1 MKDIDINKI
10 KEEIKEVGH
19 KTDFIVSW
27 FAKKYNKV
35 IFRPGNLNEVG
46 CRTWTHATNGDKY
59 LCFYDTLKHA
69 KRKMNIDGSSQ
80 YITEILTVC

>member
-35 IFRPGNLNEVG
+35 IFRPGNLNYIG
-46 CRTWTHATNGDKY
+46 CRTWESNGDKY
-59 LCFYDTLKHA
+59 ICFFDPIINRYTTAINPVMTYKG
-69 KRKMNIDGSSQ
+69 KVN
-80 YITEILTVC
+80 

>member
-1 MKDIDINKI
+1 MKDININKI

-59 LCFYDTLKHA
+59 LCFYDTLKDRYTTA
-69 KRKMNIDGSSQ
+69 INPM
-80 YITEILTVC
+80 ITFKKKVN

>member
-10 KEEIKEVGH
+10 KEEMKEVGH

-59 LCFYDTLKHA
+59 LCFYDTLKDRYTTA
-69 KRKMNIDGSSQ
+69 INPM
-80 YITEILTVC
+80 ITFKKKVN

>member
-1 MKDIDINKI
+1 MKDIDTDKI
-10 KEEIKEVGH
+10 KELLERIKSAEH
-19 KTDFIVSW
+19 KTDFVISW

-59 LCFYDTLKHA
+59 LCFFDPIRERYTTA
-69 KRKMNIDGSSQ
+69 INPM
-80 YITEILTVC
+80 ITFKKKVN